1 MSEERKQHPFDRMM
15 YGRGGKKIEDSPSRE
30 EQNSTGEGESLLD
43 GVHSIMNSLD
53 ELRPLYKKISPFLNQ
68 WNSK

>member
-15 YGRGGKKIEDSPSRE
+15 YGGREKKIEDSPTRE
-30 EQNSTGEGESLLD
+30 EQNTAADGESILD
-43 GVHSIMNSLD
+43 GVHSIMNSID
-53 ELRPLYKKISPFLNQ
+53 ELMPLYKKISPFLKQ